1 MACGGQLA
9 GRGATVNVGLYGD
22 ATEVIEDLLP
32 QCELG
37 DRLANRG
44 VSND

>member
-1 MACGGQLA
+1 VGASWPGVD
-9 GRGATVNVGLYGD
+9 ATVNVGLYGD